1 MARKVRGEKKKKKR
15 DKGMLEREIYRLIQV
30 MAKEAINAAL
40 EEVMKG

>member
-15 DKGMLEREIYRLIQV
+15 DKGMLEREIYRLIQA